1 MMKIWIVDD
10 DQASLAALRMM
21 LQHED
26 HTVQEFSAAKALLEQ
41 LSREELPDLILT
53 DLFMPV
59 IDGLELLADLR
70 QNFPELPVT
79 MVTSSRDL
87 QLTVKAI
94 NLGVY
99 GFLLKPVVMEELLMM
114 VQRLERE
121 LGLRRRVAEEQE
133 RLVHAQ
139 RLAGIG
145 TLASGMA
152 HEINNPNSFIRGN
165 IDILDKLWKRILP
178 ILENGADAA
187 SRDLLRFVKEE
198 VPQILDGVR
207 NGSDRIT
214 QIVNSLSLYTRETR
228 DLSGKGDFRAA
239 ISQAQVILN
248 NKLGVIAVSVVD
260 EAPGLANVT
269 APEIHLEQMLINL
282 LSNAADAVSQSPRP
296 RITIRIQS
304 INGSCVGID
313 IIDNGTGIDE
323 AALGSLK
330 TPFFTT
336 KNQGEGTGL
345 GLHVT
350 HQLVTRAGGTLT
362 YVNNPQGGAT
372 FSLALPI
379 AQYEPR
385 QGSAA

>member
-10 DQASLAALRMM
+10 DPASLAALRLM
-21 LQHED
+21 LQHAD
-26 HTVQEFSAAKALLEQ
+26 YTVREFSGAKALLEQ

-59 IDGLELLADLR
+59 IDGLELLAELR

-79 MVTSSRDL
+79 MVTASRDL
-87 QLTVKAI
+87 ELTVKAI

-114 VQRLERE
+114 VGRLERE

-165 IDILDKLWKRILP
+165 IDVLDKLWKRIQP
-178 ILENGADAA
+178 ILEKGADAA
-187 SRDLLRFVKEE
+187 THDLLQFVKEE
-198 VPQILDGVR
+198 VPQILAGVR

-214 QIVNSLSLYTRETR
+214 RIVNSLSLYTGENR
-228 DLSGKGDFRAA
+228 DIDSNGDFRAA

-248 NKLGVIAVSVVD
+248 NKLGVIAVSIVD
-260 EAPGLANVT
+260 EAPELANVT

-282 LSNAADAVSQSPRP
+282 LCNAADAVSHSPHP

-304 INGSCVGID
+304 INGSRVGID

-323 AALGSLK
+323 AALSSLE

-336 KNQGEGTGL
+336 KRQGEGTGL

-350 HQLVTRAGGTLT
+350 QQLVTKAGGTLT
-362 YVNNPQGGAT
+362 YANNPQGGAT

-379 AQYEPR
+379 AQYEPH
-385 QGSAA
+385 